1 MSIGGSRKE
10 RGFTLTEVMVSLVIF
25 LIASTGLLPLLHT
38 NLQVNRGNRLH
49 AEARRL
55 AGEAMAELQVVD
67 YSSLARVSTEPLQ
80 TGQIEVRQRVESN
93 LPLPGQSRIT
103 VTASWRLRGRVRGY
117 QLQTIRSAP

>member
-93 LPLPGQSRIT
+93 LP
-103 VTASWRLRGRVRGY
+103 A
-117 QLQTIRSAP
+117 A